1 MSLAAPRSLRRA
13 VCRPIHPRARWLII
27 FAALLGG
34 CHCAGE
40 PPKRDQS
47 RPHSDV
53 VVRADGCLALAE
65 ELRQGKVVAV
75 LQREL
80 GGNGAASDLHVRL
93 GLPDHAAAASYLR
106 EAAYYL
112 LECEAVRADDEA
124 PCVLVD
130 DPKDRKCA
138 ERVFGLRRLRKPA
151 AGRAWRVPPE
161 VIALCAERAGREVC
175 EQARDAV
182 IAGDPER
189 CPEALGP
196 GRSHCQAYA
205 TLDLDYC
212 DGEEECVKEVTRFQR
227 FEQGGLAAVA
237 AEEEGLERIMFDA
250 ALGTPD
256 ACAPLVEEFRAACTA
271 HATPAPPG

>member
-1 MSLAAPRSLRRA
+1 MPWNLPFAPRLPADRRPVA
-13 VCRPIHPRARWLII
+13 HYLVV
-27 FAALLGG
+27 FAALVAG
-34 CHCAGE
+34 CQCAGE
-40 PPKRDQS
+40 PPKHDGGARKL
-47 RPHSDV
+47 P
-53 VVRADGCLALAE
+53 VVREEGCLALAE
-65 ELRQGKVVAV
+65 EFGQGKLIEV

-80 GGNGAASDLHVRL
+80 GGNGAESDLHVRL
-93 GLPDHAAAASYLR
+93 GLPDHAAAAEYLR
-106 EAAYYL
+106 EAGWYL

-124 PCVLVD
+124 PCALVD
-130 DPKDRKCA
+130 DPQDRKCA
-138 ERVFGLRRLRKPA
+138 ERVFGLRQLRKPA
-151 AGRAWRVPPE
+151 PGRAWRVPPE

-212 DGEEECVKEVTRFQR
+212 DGERECVKVVTRFQR

-237 AEEEGLERIMFDA
+237 AEEKGLERTMFNA
-250 ALGTPD
+250 ALGLPD
-256 ACAPLVEEFRAACTA
+256 ACAPLLDEFRATCRSA
-271 HATPAPPG
+271 APQG